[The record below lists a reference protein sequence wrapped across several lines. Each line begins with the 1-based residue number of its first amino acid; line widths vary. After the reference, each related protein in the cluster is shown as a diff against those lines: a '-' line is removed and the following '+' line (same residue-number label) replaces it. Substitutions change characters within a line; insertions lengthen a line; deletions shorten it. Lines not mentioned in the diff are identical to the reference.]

1 MKIAAFIPARSGSKR
16 ILDKNIIN
24 LNGHPLMSYTINV
37 AIKSK
42 IFNKVYCLTDSEKYA
57 NIARHYGAEIPFLRP
72 KEISSDKSPDIEWVN
87 WTLKNL
93 SSNGYDFDAFCIL
106 RPTSPFRQIST
117 LHRAINL
124 FDKNKKIHSLRAVQ
138 RSSEH
143 PGKMWVLRNSQLLPL
158 MPFSINETPWHSCQT
173 AALPEIYVQNASL
186 EICWTKTVY
195 EMNSISGDIIMP
207 FLTEKYEGFDINTQD
222 DLILA
227 KHFSIENKTLLPIID
242 KVSFKI

>member
-1 MKIAAFIPARSGSKR
+1 
-16 ILDKNIIN
+16 
-24 LNGHPLMSYTINV
+24 
-37 AIKSK
+37 
-42 IFNKVYCLTDSEKYA
+42 
-57 NIARHYGAEIPFLRP
+57 
-72 KEISSDKSPDIEWVN
+72 
-87 WTLKNL
+87 
-93 SSNGYDFDAFCIL
+93 
-106 RPTSPFRQIST
+106 
-117 LHRAINL
+117 
-124 FDKNKKIHSLRAVQ
+124 
-138 RSSEH
+138 
-143 PGKMWVLRNSQLLPL
+143 

-173 AALPEIYVQNASL
+173 AALPEVYVQNASL

>member
-1 MKIAAFIPARSGSKR
+1 MIIYSLITARSGSKG
-16 ILDKNIIN
+16 IKDKNIIDY
-24 LNGHPLMSYTINV
+24 NGHPLIYWS
-37 AIKSK
+37 IKISK
-42 IFNKVYCLTDSEKYA
+42 DCDYIQKTFVSTDSEKYA